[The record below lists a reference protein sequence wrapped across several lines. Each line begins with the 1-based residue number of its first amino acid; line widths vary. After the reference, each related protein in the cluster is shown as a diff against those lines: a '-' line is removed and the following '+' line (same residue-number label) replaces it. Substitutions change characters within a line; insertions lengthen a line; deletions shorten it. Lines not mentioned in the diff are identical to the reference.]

1 MITLEYTNSV
11 SFTTHGMLLEKGD
24 SITLEAKEASTL
36 TDTFPTWF
44 KVISK
49 PETSKEES
57 KVTEETKKS
66 SKK

>member
-36 TDTFPTWF
+36 TETFPNWF
-44 KVISK
+44 KVITK
-49 PETSKEES
+49 PEASKEES
-57 KVTEETKKS
+57 KATEEPKKS